1 MANKNEE
8 KRNRRERHWRVI
20 DGQLYARFVYT
31 DASGK
36 RREKHEKAESKTD
49 ARERYDRMKREHF
62 SHGEQILDA
71 ARMTFRQLA
80 AIYEQRRL
88 IPAEYQGERRVA
100 GRRSLETPKG
110 YLRTLV
116 GHFGGKRVRNI
127 AHSDLDK
134 FRRERLKTPIIAKY
148 KEKGK
153 EKTRERPRTIASV
166 NRELEVLRSVL
177 NFAKREGWIIRNPF
191 ETGEPLISK
200 ADEVQRDRI
209 LTCEEEERLLSV
221 CTGRRSHLRLL
232 LIAALDTGMR
242 RGELFALKWS
252 DVDFENR
259 LISVRATTTKT
270 MRGRIIGLTARL
282 QSELA
287 ALWEN
292 SAKGADSLVFGITDT
307 VKTAFAAAC
316 REAGVEGFRLHD
328 ARHTAITRM
337 IQGGMPPMEV
347 MKISGHTQ
355 MTTFVRYVNADSN
368 TAQRAAA
375 ALDALHQAIEVQPKT
390 ELVN

>member
-36 RREKHEKAESKTD
+36 RREKHEKAENKTD
-49 ARERYDRMKREHF
+49 AREQYERMKREHF

-80 AIYEQRRL
+80 AIYKQSKL
-88 IPAEYQGERRVA
+88 IPAEYQGERKVV
-100 GRRSLETPKG
+100 GRRSLATPKA
-110 YLRTLV
+110 YLQTLV
-116 GHFGGKRVRNI
+116 EHFGVKHIKSITHNDV
-127 AHSDLDK
+127 DK
-134 FRRERLKTPIIAKY
+134 FRRERLRTPIIVKY
-148 KEKGK
+148 KENGK

-200 ADEVQRDRI
+200 ADEVQRNRI
-209 LTCEEEERLLSV
+209 LTREEEERLLAA
-221 CTGRRSHLRLL
+221 CTGRRSHLRPL

-242 RGELFALKWS
+242 RGELFALKWD
-252 DVDFENR
+252 DVDLENR

-270 MRGRIIGLTARL
+270 MRGRTIGMTARL
-282 QSELA
+282 QSELE
-287 ALWEN
+287 ALWNN
-292 SAKGADSLVFGITDT
+292 SSKDAKDSVFGITDT

-316 REAGVEGFRLHD
+316 RKAGIEGFRLHD

-355 MTTFVRYVNADSN
+355 MTTFARYVNTDSHA
-368 TAQRAAA
+368 AQRAAA
-375 ALDALHQAIEVQPKT
+375 ALDAFHQAT
-390 ELVN
+390 EAKPASELIN